1 MRGKGDGA
9 AVSEWR
15 RESGVESQTG
25 KTDVMT
31 HSLIFRSVSSQSGE
45 NPDSVQDWSLF
56 PYFQGR
62 VGEV

>member
-45 NPDSVQDWSLF
+45 NPDSVIGVCFHTS
-56 PYFQGR
+56 R
-62 VGEV
+62 VREV

>member
-45 NPDSVQDWSLF
+45 NPDSV
-56 PYFQGR
+56 
-62 VGEV
+62 